1 MSSALNSGPA
11 KAPMPSEGRFG
22 RAGKLI
28 GEFGTTNS
36 LDCSV
41 PGELLVGETGNW
53 RVQRVRLRP
62 AE

>member
-1 MSSALNSGPA
+1 VRLDGTVT
-11 KAPMPSEGRFG
+11 GRFG